1 MSLKESES
9 DAIARLFE
17 ALPEIPAMPRP
28 IARVLEVVQ
37 RHGVSLSEVADALEQ
52 EPALCAKVLRV
63 SNSAYFGMKRQVSTI
78 KLAVVVLG
86 LREIRDIAM
95 GIALFDAVC
104 KPDVETQTASD
115 IWNHALAVGAVAR
128 RLGNIVD
135 PGFQDGAFIA
145 GLLSDIGRMLMLTVL
160 GQQYVK
166 VYREHHRK
174 PLDLVVAERDVF
186 GYSHAALARALT
198 DRWNLPHTIVDV
210 VGAQYRMDGISLR
223 TCRNPELAAVVRAA
237 KSAVD
242 DDFER
247 PMLDDTALG
256 DDELWEVLDQ
266 TRYPIAPENR
276 MELLQDLANTARNLP
291 RISLF

>member
-1 MSLKESES
+1 MPMKESEAA
-9 DAIARLFE
+9 AIARLFE
-17 ALPEIPAMPRP
+17 ALPEIPAMPKP

-52 EPALCAKVLRV
+52 EPALCAKVLRI

-86 LREIRDIAM
+86 LREVRDIAM
-95 GIALFDAVC
+95 GIALFDAVRGADIDT
-104 KPDVETQTASD
+104 KTASD

-145 GLLSDIGRMLMLTVL
+145 GLLSDIGKMLLLTVEGHRYAKL
-160 GQQYVK
+160 YQ
-166 VYREHHRK
+166 EHHETLRSL
-174 PLDLVVAERDVF
+174 PAGERAAF
-186 GYSHAALARALT
+186 GFSHAALGQALT
-198 DRWNLPHTIVDV
+198 DRWNLPQGLVDA
-210 VGAQYRMDGISLR
+210 VGAQYREDGISLR
-223 TCRNPELAAVVRAA
+223 TCRNPELAAIVRAA
-237 KSAVD
+237 KSALD

-256 DDELWEVLDQ
+256 DDELWDVLNQ

-276 MELLQDLANTARNLP
+276 LELLQDFATTARNLP
-291 RISLF
+291 RIPLF

>member
-1 MSLKESES
+1 MSVIESE
-9 DAIARLFE
+9 AVAVARLFE
-17 ALPEIPAMPRP
+17 ALPEIPAMPGP
-28 IARVLEVVQ
+28 IAQVLEIIQ

-86 LREIRDIAM
+86 LREVRDIAM

-104 KPDVETQTASD
+104 KPDVETKTASD

-160 GQQYVK
+160 GEKYVEL
-166 VYREHHRK
+166 YREHHTK
-174 PLDLVVAERDVF
+174 PWNLVTAERASF
-186 GYSHAALARALT
+186 GCSHAVLARTLT
-198 DRWNLPHTIVDV
+198 DRWNLPPGLVDA
-210 VGAQYRMDGISLR
+210 VGAQYRGDGIKLK
-223 TCRNPELAAVVRAA
+223 TCRNPDLAAIVRAA
-237 KSAVD
+237 KSAVE
-242 DDFER
+242 DDFDR

-266 TRYPIAPENR
+266 TRYPIALENR
-276 MELLQDLANTARNLP
+276 LELLQGLANVARNLP
-291 RISLF
+291 RIPLF

>member
-1 MSLKESES
+1 MSLKETES
-9 DAIARLFE
+9 VAIARLFE
-17 ALPEIPAMPRP
+17 ALPEMPAMPRP

-37 RHGVSLSEVADALEQ
+37 RQGVSLSEVADALEQ

-86 LREIRDIAM
+86 LREVRDIAM
-95 GIALFDAVC
+95 GIALFDAVS
-104 KPDVETQTASD
+104 KPDVDMRTASE

-145 GLLSDIGRMLMLTVL
+145 GLLSDIGRMLMLAVL
-160 GQQYVK
+160 GQEYVK
-166 VYREHHRK
+166 LYREHHGMSW
-174 PLDLVVAERDVF
+174 DLVTAERTAF
-186 GYSHAALARALT
+186 GYSHAALARTLA
-198 DRWNLPHTIVDV
+198 DRWNLPHGLVDA
-210 VGAQYRMDGISLR
+210 VGAQYRGDGISLR
-223 TCRNPELAAVVRAA
+223 TCRNPELAAIVRAA

-242 DDFER
+242 DDFDR
-247 PMLDDTALG
+247 PILDDTALG

-266 TRYPIAPENR
+266 TRYPVAPENR
-276 MELLQDLANTARNLP
+276 LELLQDLAEAARNLP
-291 RISLF
+291 PIALF